1 MSNKI
6 NTNKIDLALIVKLT
20 PLFCKTILYTAN
32 DGHDEAKPHLSE
44 ESLEDSVDKALN
56 KADYN
61 WDGFISWDE
70 YVYSM
75 GDKEVEHHIKEHETH
90 EV

>member
-1 MSNKI
+1 MLSTYEI
-6 NTNKIDLALIVKLT
+6 NVNRKNRDTETSK
-20 PLFCKTILYTAN
+20 FCKHYFIAN
-32 DGHDEAKPHLSE
+32 DEKDAANNHLTEEALE
-44 ESLEDSVDKALN
+44 ESVDKALT

-61 WDGFISWDE
+61 WDGYISWDE

-75 GDKEVEHHIKEHETH
+75 GDKEVEHHVKEYETH

>member
-1 MSNKI
+1 M
-6 NTNKIDLALIVKLT
+6 L
-20 PLFCKTILYTAN
+20 
-32 DGHDEAKPHLSE
+32 E
-44 ESLEDSVDKALN
+44 ESVDKALS

-61 WDGFISWDE
+61 WDGYISWDE

-75 GDKEVEHHIKEHETH
+75 GDKEVEHHVKEHDTH